1 MTCDPDPGTGGAGH
15 QARGT
20 VVPGLAAKDSTGTG
34 TFG

>member
-1 MTCDPDPGTGGAGH
+1 MP
-15 QARGT
+15 QARHRNDPQHHAHGT

>member
-1 MTCDPDPGTGGAGH
+1 MMCNPDPDRRRRSPS
-15 QARGT
+15 RGT